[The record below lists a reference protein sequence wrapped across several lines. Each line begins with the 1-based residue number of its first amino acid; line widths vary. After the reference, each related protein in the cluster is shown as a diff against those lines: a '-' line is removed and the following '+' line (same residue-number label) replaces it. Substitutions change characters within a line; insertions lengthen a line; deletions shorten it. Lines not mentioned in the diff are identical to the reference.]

1 MQIMKIFFLALLLSG
16 VANSVEVTSSGGY
29 TVESD
34 VTKSNIQSLEEALS
48 YAMDEWL
55 HCRCAV
61 TIIGPSA
68 TMHYEDGAF
77 PEFDLDGLAPGVAVY
92 SYNLLPDGTLD
103 NPKRVDGATLERRK
117 TYFTWT
123 GYDKVLSYCCKGDGQ
138 EHDGRQD
145 GNIFVKDML
154 DLTVNAKAPREY
166 YADFLSDG
174 RLLQG
179 YVAHFLV
186 ADPLKVM
193 TLMEWEIPS
202 ARRNGVELPPSE
214 IGGYIIQY
222 ERIDGSEIVNEIL
235 VDDGIS
241 TSTSREIYAG
251 NYRFRILAKDIKG
264 LLSEPSPWLTYS
276 VTSNADN
283 AINITW

>member
-1 MQIMKIFFLALLLSG
+1 MVILKIFFMAFLLSG
-16 VANSVEVTSSGGY
+16 AARAVEVTSSGAF

-34 VTKSNIQSLEEALS
+34 VTKANIQTLEEALS

-55 HCRCAV
+55 HCRCSV
-61 TIIGPSA
+61 TIIGPS
-68 TMHYEDGAF
+68 TTIHYEDGAL

-123 GYDKVLSYCCKGDGQ
+123 GYDKVLSYCCKGDGHG
-138 EHDGRQD
+138 HDGRQD
-145 GNIFVKDML
+145 GNIFVKDMM
-154 DLTVNAKAPREY
+154 DLTINAKAPREY
-166 YADFLSDG
+166 YADFLLKG

-186 ADPLKVM
+186 SDPEAVM
-193 TLMEWEIPS
+193 TMMEWDTPS

-214 IGGYIIQY
+214 IGGYLIEY
-222 ERIDGSEIVNEIL
+222 ERLDGSEVIHEVVIPDGSANSKIEEIP
-235 VDDGIS
+235 
-241 TSTSREIYAG
+241 AG
-251 NYRFRILAKDIKG
+251 TYQFRIFTQDAKG
-264 LLSEPSPWLTYS
+264 LMSDPSPW
-276 VTSNADN
+276 VTATILPESKNVEIA
-283 AINITW
+283 W